1 MTYSSETICA
11 LSGADPLNLKRW
23 YRSGLINRH
32 TADQEWSEVQLQD
45 VLNMTQ
51 LTNQGATI
59 REIKMAQETA
69 HPIRT
74 GGWAA
79 RRGDMLWQLEFGS
92 DRSLTLLLRK
102 LASNFTGDDFVF
114 QLLQPLNRWL
124 QDDTRFGADRRMAR
138 FHTLILEHAGCVIR
152 SATRLAAV
160 PLLLECLSERNQ
172 TEIWLEA
179 IRLSSMGFC
188 VEIRVL
194 AATAARSTRPYEHH
208 LLWCG
213 AGMTELMHQ
222 NFQTRLGEGQHVML
236 CGPDSRLHH
245 HYPQLPAVA

>member
-1 MTYSSETICA
+1 MSYSSETICA

-23 YRSGLINRH
+23 YRSGFIKRC
-32 TADQEWSEVQLQD
+32 TVADEWSEAQLQE
-45 VLNMTQ
+45 VISMTQ
-51 LTNQGATI
+51 LTNAGATL
-59 REIKMAQETA
+59 RELRMAQETEQ
-69 HPIRT
+69 PVRT

-102 LASNFTGDDFVF
+102 LASNFVGDDFVF
-114 QLLQPLNRWL
+114 KLLRPLNHWL
-124 QDDTRFGADRRMAR
+124 RDDRRSGSGRRLAR
-138 FHTLILEHAGCVIR
+138 FHLLILNHLDSVNR
-152 SATRLAAV
+152 SSRRFATV
-160 PLLLECLSERNQ
+160 PLLLESLSERDQ

-179 IRLSSMGFC
+179 IRLSSLGFN
-188 VEIRVL
+188 VELRLPDAPTETSV
-194 AATAARSTRPYEHH
+194 RPYEHH

-213 AGMTELMHQ
+213 AGITELMQ
-222 NFQTRLGEGQHVML
+222 KDFLVRLGEGQHVML